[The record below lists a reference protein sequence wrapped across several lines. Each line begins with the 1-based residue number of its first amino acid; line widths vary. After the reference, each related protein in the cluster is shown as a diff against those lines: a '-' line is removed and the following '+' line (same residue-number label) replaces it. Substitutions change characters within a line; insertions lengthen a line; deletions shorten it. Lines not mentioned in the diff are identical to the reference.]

1 MGRNRGK
8 FSFPMPGRRTQKQA
22 EQDDGASSIPSIPST
37 PSMPEW
43 SSRSRLDEPSSKA
56 HRLLGT
62 SDTIHRTTTKMPT
75 SPGYMSITVS
85 EASFGSEIGD
95 KASRTATDYN
105 GLHVRPD
112 MSRRSSSNV
121 MGRTYSNDGRRGS
134 DQSTASHLQPQTSDS
149 TLRSHYDP
157 KSSPLSI
164 SQQTS
169 NSAVR
174 DMALRR
180 GKPQVVTNYNN
191 YTASPISPVIM
202 DETRRK
208 ENRKS
213 KPARLDLSKLFPKPK
228 GGAGPDTSNALFS
241 PTKIVNS
248 PAAMS
253 MTSDYFPRPMT
264 REPTPNPR
272 GQVRLKTTSRRPGDM
287 PLTPSSPVR
296 QFQRDQYDNGKIH
309 VRRPPKGVQHWFDA
323 LDDDSDEALEHV
335 AVPIFAPTAVH
346 PVATPKG
353 PLRRIATSQARPD
366 ATPPHQALR
375 KQHLKPMV
383 TRHDTFTHDD
393 LVDVN
398 RLNSPSQFSLAST
411 KTKESTLS
419 KSNLQDSS
427 ILSFSSSED
436 EDEDSHITA
445 CRVVVRRSL
454 DIDDASDI
462 VIGQAQAF
470 EVRPHRRPS
479 AGGVSTLSTST
490 NAATIQVMYSPEPTF
505 LPSHYPRSS
514 HFSGSRR
521 STHIKQPS
529 VIHEDEDIRPNTA
542 VNMPLSP
549 STYSA
554 MSARTSASEPKPQT
568 NGEHKLMAVTAE
580 EEALLELMRRKRAS
594 MAKKNTTPAE
604 LPTEERN
611 KRHKTPP
618 KIVRSPYRTSGFL
631 AEASP
636 VRVAE
641 AMTTRKESAI
651 ALSPLLLSPRGRQ
664 RNTDHSDN
672 EQSQL
677 RDSSASDAWSE
688 HHNRETLP
696 HHIPTPSEFSPIDL
710 FSPASLIPTASC
722 ASPSTTNH
730 PTPPLSPITPGLRT
744 FESDIH
750 VKVANSDTSND
761 SDEVIAQE
769 TGIIDTIPNG
779 VKSPKPANDISAH
792 RRRRTASS
800 GAAISLITPTA
811 NRPAD
816 VTLDK
821 PSSTDPA
828 GAKLPQKSDKRMS
841 RFILSTDGNSRSR
854 HSSSHSS
861 SSQQSLQSRSSSTLE
876 KKLAHRVSS
885 RQSRAMGIPGD
896 AYGQRDSVSNDVL
909 AAWGDLGG
917 TY

>member
-1 MGRNRGK
+1 
-8 FSFPMPGRRTQKQA
+8 MPGRRTQKQT
-22 EQDDGASSIPSIPST
+22 EQDDGASSIPSA
-37 PSMPEW
+37 PSMLDWP
-43 SSRSRLDEPSSKA
+43 SRSRLDEPSSKA

-62 SDTIHRTTTKMPT
+62 SDTIHRSTTKTPA

-95 KASRTATDYN
+95 KASRAATDYN
-105 GLHVRPD
+105 GLHIRPD
-112 MSRRSSSNV
+112 ISRRSSSNV

-134 DQSTASHLQPQTSDS
+134 DHSTASHLQPQTSNS

-191 YTASPISPVIM
+191 YTASPISPVIV
-202 DETRRK
+202 DETRKK

-228 GGAGPDTSNALFS
+228 GGACPDSSNALFS
-241 PTKIVNS
+241 PTKIVSS

-272 GQVRLKTTSRRPGDM
+272 GQVRLKTTSRRHGDM

-323 LDDDSDEALEHV
+323 LDDDSDEALEHA

-353 PLRRIATSQARPD
+353 PLRRTATSQARPD
-366 ATPPHQALR
+366 ATPPHQAMR
-375 KQHLKPMV
+375 TQHLKPMV
-383 TRHDTFTHDD
+383 MRYDTFTHDD

-398 RLNSPSQFSLAST
+398 RLNSPSQYSLAST

-436 EDEDSHITA
+436 EDEDSRITA
-445 CRVVVRRSL
+445 HRVAVRKSL
-454 DIDDASDI
+454 DIDEASDI

-505 LPSHYPRSS
+505 SPFHHPRSS
-514 HFSGSRR
+514 HYSASRR
-521 STHIKQPS
+521 SSHNRQPS
-529 VIHEDEDIRPNTA
+529 VIHENENIRPNTA
-542 VNMPLSP
+542 VNMPISP

-554 MSARTSASEPKPQT
+554 TSARTSASEPKPQT

-594 MAKKNTTPAE
+594 MAKRSTASGDLPAE
-604 LPTEERN
+604 EPD
-611 KRHKTPP
+611 KRHKTPS
-618 KIVRSPYRTSGFL
+618 KNIRSPYRTSGFL

-636 VRVAE
+636 VRVVE
-641 AMTTRKESAI
+641 ARTTRKASTI
-651 ALSPLLLSPRGRQ
+651 IPSPLLLSPRGRQ
-664 RNTDHSDN
+664 RKTDHEAN

-688 HHNRETLP
+688 HHKRDTLP

-710 FSPASLIPTASC
+710 FSPASLMPTAGC
-722 ASPSTTNH
+722 VSPTTTNR
-730 PTPPLSPITPGLRT
+730 PTPPLSPVTPGLHA
-744 FESDIH
+744 FESEIN

-769 TGIIDTIPNG
+769 TGIIDTVPDN
-779 VKSPKPANDISAH
+779 VKSPKPVNDISAH
-792 RRRRTASS
+792 QRRRTASS
-800 GAAISLITPTA
+800 GAAFSLITLSP
-811 NRPAD
+811 NQPAD
-816 VTLDK
+816 VTPLPDFTPPK
-821 PSSTDPA
+821 PSITDPA
-828 GAKLPQKSDKRMS
+828 VAKLPQKSDKRMS
-841 RFILSTDGNSRSR
+841 RFIFSTDGNSRSR
-854 HSSSHSS
+854 HSSTHSS
-861 SSQQSLQSRSSSTLE
+861 SSQQSLQSRSSSSLE
-876 KKLAHRVSS
+876 KKLAHRISS
-885 RQSRAMGIPGD
+885 RQSSAMGMTID

-909 AAWGDLGG
+909 AAWGNLGG